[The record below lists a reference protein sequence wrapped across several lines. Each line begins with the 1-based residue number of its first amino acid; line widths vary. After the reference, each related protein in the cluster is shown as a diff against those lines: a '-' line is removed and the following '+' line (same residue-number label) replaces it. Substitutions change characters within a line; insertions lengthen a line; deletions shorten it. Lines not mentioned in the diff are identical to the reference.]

1 MHCNGRGFFFHALH
15 YFLFLELLE
24 FLYVLKYHILPFS
37 SVFKFYSVVYHIA
50 NLTKQALL
58 PVSIHKGELK

>member
-1 MHCNGRGFFFHALH
+1 MHCNGRGFFLPALRN
-15 YFLFLELLE
+15 FLFLVLLE
-24 FLYVLKYHILPFS
+24 FLHALKYHILPFS
-37 SVFKFYSVVYHIA
+37 SVFKFNSVVYHIA